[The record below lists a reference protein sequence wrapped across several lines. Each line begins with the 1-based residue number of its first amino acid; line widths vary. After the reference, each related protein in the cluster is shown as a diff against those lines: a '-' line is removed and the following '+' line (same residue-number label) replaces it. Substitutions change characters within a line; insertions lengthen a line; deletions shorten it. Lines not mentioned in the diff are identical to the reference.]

1 MLLLLHTKNK
11 KIYTLLFDKTWKP
24 RFGPILWA
32 HFWPFWL
39 KHPKTRFFKQ
49 KPGLAPS
56 LNFMQKIRKILDVAP
71 EKNSG
76 QTNKETEGKKQKKK
90 TEGKYFISPSLY
102 GSNEW
107 ISVIDTNKCKIAH
120 EAEIRQRLR
129 LYLFTYE
136 TFL

>member
-1 MLLLLHTKNK
+1 
-11 KIYTLLFDKTWKP
+11 
-24 RFGPILWA
+24 
-32 HFWPFWL
+32 
-39 KHPKTRFFKQ
+39 
-49 KPGLAPS
+49 
-56 LNFMQKIRKILDVAP
+56 MQKIRKILDVAP

-136 TFL
+136 TFLLLSYYLTTNFPFEIPYFQIVWFKE

>member
-1 MLLLLHTKNK
+1 
-11 KIYTLLFDKTWKP
+11 
-24 RFGPILWA
+24 
-32 HFWPFWL
+32 
-39 KHPKTRFFKQ
+39 
-49 KPGLAPS
+49 
-56 LNFMQKIRKILDVAP
+56 MQKIRKILNVAP

-76 QTNKETEGKKQKKK
+76 QTNKETQGKKKQKKNK

-107 ISVIDTNKCKIAH
+107 ISVIDTKKCKTVIAH